1 MSDNDDRKQQQ
12 ETFIRQPRRQ
22 SSGPLVPL
30 LIFATIVFAIND
42 NRSNRADDRVRRG
55 ESAFSDTA
63 VLGGVTRKCDSST
76 FKHGE
81 AQAFL
86 GGIDLDFRDAIIEGQ
101 EARLDV
107 TAIMGGVKIRVPR
120 TWTVDN
126 RAVVA
131 LGGVE
136 DHTTQSNDG
145 NKRLIV
151 EGTVLLG
158 GLELNN

>member
-12 ETFIRQPRRQ
+12 ETFRRQPRRK

-30 LIFATIVFAIND
+30 LIFVTIVFAIND
-42 NRSNRADDRVRRG
+42 NRSNGADDRVRRG
-55 ESAFSDTA
+55 KSVFSDTA
-63 VLGGVTRKCDSST
+63 VLSGVTRKYDSST

-81 AQAFL
+81 AEAFL
-86 GGIDLDFRDAIIEGQ
+86 GGIDLDFRDAIMEGD

-136 DHTTQSNDG
+136 DQTQSNGG
-145 NKRLIV
+145 NKRLII